1 MDEKYI
7 EKIYAKFGEEV
18 LGSFDKFSELISTDE
33 KYQRK
38 IYDNLGGEEVFGGY
52 PEYST
57 LISRRSEGEVAES
70 LNDMWNSPKEGS
82 DMMNIDAAPVKKKEE
97 PTDLLLESGL
107 SGQSALTTEA
117 LETTPADKEAERQEF
132 SERLRRSEVP
142 EFRDDNWQPGWYDAF
157 NETREDAVKSANVF
171 NDVSNSWLKGE
182 DGKILDA
189 FGEETEASRLD
200 REELRAVKAQVQA
213 DVIARRQ
220 IAERAK
226 EERDNLRM
234 ATANEARQALLA
246 RESRPVA
253 RKNEDG
259 TESSHLMTS
268 YEEDGVFKVVP
279 TLFPKDGFVLSPNA
293 SKWDELPI
301 DEAIARATERGEV
314 YTFSTEE
321 AANAFAE
328 GSWKYASTVDVE
340 GERFF
345 ANRGLDYA
353 DYMAAEDVYNTLLDE
368 QESLAAFGKE
378 VLDGR
383 LLGDDEIKLDDLTED
398 EREELDVYFDENG
411 RVNYFAIQERFA
423 RLTEESEALRDVIGV
438 GTDGYTAREDF
449 DVVLEEQNVKRRT
462 VAADIHAE
470 AKFRETALLD
480 KSIAYFDMAPSELLG
495 FEPRNNV
502 EVEQFNEIVEDY
514 LQLEAIKGAASLEYQ
529 LAMSYLNT
537 KQNKALQAEYTDGI
551 EAINNEINNGL
562 QRGKGAEILVKMSTG
577 IIDVDNE
584 EELMDAVTRM
594 ADIESNKRPSDGRT
608 LSRYNRARNADEYR
622 AVIAENPIEWMT
634 QLAASSLSQ
643 ILPYGWKVVAGAA
656 ATGFG
661 VGAVR
666 GGVRTRNPRAALASA
681 VAGTGEGI
689 YLGMSANNFIM
700 EYTSAVLEA
709 VHNKGYDATIPTEY
723 AAALRDPE
731 VWAEANDRGVKRGLA
746 ISAVDYMGLK
756 LAGRVFA
763 PALAMRSM
771 GVKGALRVGG
781 MFVAERF
788 TFDPAVEGFG
798 EVLAQMAVGD
808 DLRWKDI
815 WAEMGGAGGSNVTV
829 ATVKAVR
836 ASVSNNVEGI
846 AQTFL
851 NLDQLAR
858 DKSTDLQITNWT
870 NRQVKLEA
878 ITPEQGQ
885 SILEGVGLRR
895 EANDLLAVNDYS
907 KLTSDEVE
915 GLRQSERPLKV
926 DGNKDA
932 RARLMELLEKR
943 ERLTSTTNRK
953 SLYADKIAQINN
965 EIRIISETG
974 MVVENPVELDMI
986 IGVGR
991 REVPS
996 YRIGKKYV
1004 GRGKFIEEIEKASG
1018 KKLARIVKDARVT
1031 NDPEVAAILNAK
1043 IKDVLNDP
1051 NRKVKKSE
1059 DLIAAPGETTVA
1071 AEAVAQDVAVEE
1083 DADVDAEAAALEA
1096 ELLQT
1101 EQTQDDTPY
1110 TIIAAPVDERQKE
1123 LDDAISKADA
1133 EVAALR
1139 ESDGSISKKNEA
1151 AFKEAVKRRSGLQ
1164 RSGEQ
1169 NNGGFSLKQKA
1180 KVGKG
1185 AKFLSKKQAALADRV
1200 IQAIIDSGL
1209 KNGLSAEEISNRI
1222 ISRHAFELP
1231 EVQAIKQYV
1240 AGLVNNTTEQGNS
1253 KQSFSAWRQAKM
1265 DSDLTTETKTQ
1276 DDAIQEPSTETVPA
1290 QEPSAD
1296 SAEVG
1301 EGVPATEQATEQA
1314 QAEDQA
1320 TEAAVEK
1327 EFKFVALVEDVV
1339 NDNSFTHRTPSIEAI
1354 ETWANSGQV
1363 VGRGETINTFNDQV
1377 PATLSERV
1385 GGEQNRQS
1393 PNFQRG
1399 KIYGKGTA
1407 DGKGGFVI
1415 ISKTDAITDE
1425 DVVPNRGFT
1434 NQPSFDKSRGVG
1446 VVKPNKRGIEN
1457 YDVYSVNEDGSLT
1470 KRDWSEFKSQP
1481 KKKAVEEE
1489 VDEQDVLYDKA
1500 IEDAPDN
1507 VVDLYDKWLSVL
1519 FSPEMDAIEEQPSVD
1534 RTRAESAKVGA
1545 MTRRMGKAMKA
1556 AKDAGISSRDA
1567 NILMR
1572 AVQRKFTKSQ
1582 DTDVIEAAPV
1592 SEETFVGEFQSNE
1605 VADALIDEAVS
1616 KATPKKK
1623 AAAKK
1628 KAPATKPTPQPT
1640 PATKQVVE
1648 TKEEVAVDETSVQ
1661 ELDSE
1666 LDKSREDFKAK
1677 KLALENDIEAL
1688 QNKRK
1693 ALPKKKITP
1702 TKKALQA
1709 AEISKDIQSKNKA
1722 IKALERSYNAESTSL
1737 SVRKAAAKQAV
1748 AKKQAAPTKKAAPV
1762 AKAAPKRKAAPKA
1775 TKGKS
1780 MSELARVDITAM
1792 PEQELIANLKILQ
1805 EITKSAVKAKDK
1817 KQETIGRTGIRV
1829 YKAEIARR
1837 ATEETKPAA
1846 KKKAAPI
1853 AKAAPVEKAA
1863 PAKKSDTKNI
1873 DAQIKQAKQKL
1884 KKNPKSEEIIAELR
1898 SLNKQL
1904 RTIENDAKKPLIE
1917 NYRNEAM
1924 WGKAIGEWSSNFVR
1938 QERLIAESEA
1948 KTPTQF
1954 QLQVDTKVNQE
1965 EIDSMKRLMDE
1976 ANLESEASVV
1986 EPPVME
1992 TIPIIVEENGQL
2004 VAKVARW
2011 PLSFLE
2017 GKLVNLA
2024 MADQLKVADG
2034 SMGGPFFS
2042 LQEGIFGKVAWASI
2056 DKSAAMSI
2064 IRGAAVG
2071 DYTVVFN
2078 MLPSAVDSNVVSLEY
2093 AMGLINSLEDGPQ
2106 VFADM
2111 MQRIQERKFNR
2122 KGEPGRTEK
2131 VHEMAQTVKNSD
2143 EFVKA
2148 FEKLGVDLRADITK
2162 AIFPTEKTNPKNEYL
2177 KRLRSEGI
2185 TLENIRAANAEQ
2197 AVADL
2202 PMGAMTVV
2210 LEITDKEGNKITM
2223 DNLEDA
2229 LMTVEEQEAEG
2240 IPTHR
2245 NYPFYIRG
2253 RVVAVLE
2260 DTVPFWSVMPEV
2272 QDIINKKVAEQIG
2285 ERDVYEVDMDGVTTT
2300 VKVKDEANNTR
2311 TVETY
2316 NSADKKIDSLDRTIS
2331 IDDDAREF
2339 IEANYGAIISEKK
2352 GGTVS
2357 PATAR
2362 SDAYRSAMMSA
2373 TSVAEVNAP
2382 AVSDVAAFVARLS
2395 SAFPGVEVV
2404 TTQKEFDAMVKEQGT
2419 KGLTTQTQKVYGAVV
2434 DGTVFLNPKLENYN
2448 TPVHEFGHLWMNT
2461 AKELNPEA
2469 YRRGIELVADSDYVR
2484 QVKESADYIRILKRM
2499 KRDGSTEQEIN
2510 DYVLEEALAL
2520 AIGNK
2525 GESFVKAAQQ
2535 RSFKTWL
2542 NDLFNFVKGLVGIS
2556 NISSADLQNLTL
2568 DEFSSAVVVDLMSE
2582 NEIFAQAEV
2591 ARLSDS
2597 VQFMIGP
2604 NQDASLTQV
2613 VEMGRERGYSDAAI
2627 KKLLLNR
2634 GAHTAEQINDAL
2646 FEAYTKSVQV
2656 PAEFGNAVGGMNVGR
2671 KIFTD
2676 VRKGLNKYIKNYT
2689 PPIKKTK
2696 DGKEV
2701 KPEKTKDGKEI
2712 KPTPTRSQLRAE
2724 AMRLLTENIA
2734 FEKQPLAVREKLIS
2748 AFDRSLGI
2756 TASKDISQ
2764 QVRAIRNNIRQRA
2777 KGAATLQQAKKA
2789 LTTFIKETLPK
2800 SGTYSN
2806 SQINKLNSRVARATE
2821 ASLLADMEYVLKQVE
2836 IQNNKIKKQVLKDLY
2851 TLARR
2856 DTKARLSIK
2865 GNKDKA
2871 ADVGADARE
2880 FAGVFAQTLAAAMQT
2895 NQTAVM
2901 EISQILDGPEAVD
2914 ALSKYIKGIET
2925 LQSEQESL
2933 SQLTTPEKKLV
2944 FQALAYQRL
2953 RDVSTMSL
2961 DEVNQL
2967 YMDFAIGSL
2976 NERIILD
2983 TKRHD
2988 RKLKNAERN
2997 DRLNAEIR
3005 ENHPDLFTADGKPL
3019 NVNDRN
3025 RLSDSIKEAWN
3036 DRESGLSGNLKGLVA
3051 ASKAFY
3057 ENFNFT
3063 ESAEMLKSIL
3073 QNLKHLGTFMNVVGK
3088 GFKEEVYGR
3097 LNRAEERSLRGYF
3110 EQTENVMNGI
3120 AFNAGFESYV
3130 DMARQLYEA
3139 PPIKLQ
3145 GIKRGDSTLLNKDLF
3160 SKNQLMR
3167 IYALS
3172 LNDVQRAKLAEQGL
3186 DFDNPQRAAEIEG
3199 ILGPELM
3206 QVARETVEYLSS
3218 DYYESVN
3225 KVKRNV
3231 DDINMRYIPNYF
3243 PTQTVV
3249 TGQEANIS
3257 HEDFGAQFS
3266 ADNLTAMMN
3275 RNNVVSDV
3283 KLKGAD
3289 FTSTL
3294 DSHFKEMER
3303 YKAYAY
3309 DVRSLQSLFNTED
3322 FQSALTSLG
3331 IKSLVLQSMNIAIN
3345 PDSAAGKIKGEKLLS
3360 WATTAYVGIALSFKA
3375 VQIPKQAMS
3384 AINAFPTYVHNK
3396 DGKRRPT
3403 DIFFW
3408 MMDYAHVLANPKKYL
3423 KIADDT
3429 SATFKMRRKLGRK
3442 GEVAGLEGGSPTRA
3456 GLEQRSRIT
3465 RAYRTVAG
3473 AGTYIGDIAGVMG
3486 YMANH
3491 RRNLINGMDA
3501 DTARD
3506 KFNDY
3511 NDSQQSRRGTERSII
3526 QQDANPLIKLVTQF
3540 GSSSMLYIN
3549 NTMQAGTNIIR
3560 DIKKGKRPSA
3570 EDIRKF
3576 YINLGTSNVLFIAM
3590 SNLPILLMG
3599 TSDEREEVYKKLL
3612 FAQLGL
3618 NLLNFIPSLASAAS
3632 MVEGW
3637 ATGKPS
3643 RQRGGLGIDPFTY
3656 IQRRMGTSESTEDR
3670 LIKVMQLALDLV
3682 LKTNTDTFIAG
3693 GKVLGDV
3700 ATGDLNDADAFLESL
3715 GFSKSYRPA
3724 GSESKGTPQVKTRS
3738 EKRATAR
3745 ERSRNNR

>member
-7 EKIYAKFGEEV
+7 KDIYDNFGEEV
-18 LGSFDKFSELISTDE
+18 LGSFENFANLISTDKE
-33 KYQRK
+33 YQQEV
-38 IYDNLGGEEVFGGY
+38 YDGLGGEEIFGSY
-52 PEYST
+52 DNYST
-57 LISRRSEGEVAES
+57 LVNTSEFSVDGQ
-70 LNDMWNSPKEGS
+70 
-82 DMMNIDAAPVKKKEE
+82 PVKKKE
-97 PTDLLLESGL
+97 PTDSMLESGL
-107 SGQSALTTEA
+107 SGRSPLTIEDVERPITAQEKEDKRIEEESALTANVQDA
-117 LETTPADKEAERQEF
+117 LFQIDAQEKE
-132 SERLRRSEVP
+132 
-142 EFRDDNWQPGWYDAF
+142 
-157 NETREDAVKSANVF
+157 REDRGIPEAGDYMVGDQTFALN
-171 NDVSNSWLKGE
+171 
-182 DGKILDA
+182 
-189 FGEETEASRLD
+189 TELERSRD
-200 REELRAVKAQVQA
+200 
-213 DVIARRQ
+213 
-220 IAERAK
+220 
-226 EERDNLRM
+226 RDNLEYINSQVDREIEDRKALAEEAQRERDRELA
-234 ATANEARQALLA
+234 ATANENKQALMA
-246 RESRPVA
+246 RESRGVA
-253 RKNEDG
+253 RRNDDG
-259 TESSHLMTS
+259 TSSTHLMMS
-268 YEEDGVFKVVP
+268 YEEDGVFKVAP
-279 TLFPKDGFVLSPNA
+279 TLFPKEGTKPSPNP
-293 SKWDELPI
+293 SSWTELPFQEAI
-301 DEAIARATERGEV
+301 DEANRRGEV

-321 AANAFAE
+321 EANAFAE
-328 GSWKYASTVDVE
+328 GSWKYSSTIDVE

-345 ANRGLDYA
+345 AERGLNYA
-353 DYMAAEDVYNTLLDE
+353 DYIKAETIYNNLLDE
-368 QESLAAFGKE
+368 N
-378 VLDGR
+378 
-383 LLGDDEIKLDDLTED
+383 DDLESFADSMQENALTGETVGYIDDLLED
-398 EREELDVYFDENG
+398 EKEEYDIYFDKNG
-411 RVNYFAIQERFA
+411 RFNLTAVERRRQEILEESSALRELIGA
-423 RLTEESEALRDVIGV
+423 GTEEF
-438 GTDGYTAREDF
+438 TAREDF
-449 DVVLEEQNVKRRT
+449 DVVLEEQNQRQRD
-462 VAADIHAE
+462 VAAEINKR
-470 AKFRETALLD
+470 AKEQEALLAQQSMTD
-480 KSIAYFDMAPSELLG
+480 FGIPPEELIK
-495 FEPRNNV
+495 FQPRDEYELNK
-502 EVEQFNEIVEDY
+502 FKEIVGDY
-514 LQLEAIKGAASLEYQ
+514 LELDAIRGAAALEYDR
-529 LAMSYLNT
+529 ANSYLNA
-537 KQNKALQAEYTDGI
+537 KQNKSVQGEYRENLEGFNT
-551 EAINNEINNGL
+551 EWHNGL
-562 QRGKGAEILVKMSTG
+562 VRGQGAEVLLRMALG
-577 IIDVDNE
+577 DIDINNE
-584 EELMDAVTRM
+584 EELLEAVANLIR
-594 ADIESNKRPSDGRT
+594 IESMRIPNDSRV
-608 LSRYNRARNADEYR
+608 LSRFNRARTPEEWKAAIKEDP
-622 AVIAENPIEWMT
+622 AEFMVT
-634 QLAASSLSQ
+634 LAASSLSQ
-643 ILPYGWKVVAGAA
+643 VLPYGTKILA
-656 ATGFG
+656 AT
-661 VGAVR
+661 VGAGVTQGVIQGAITTGTPQAAVI
-666 GGVRTRNPRAALASA
+666 GGLGGAGKGLA
-681 VAGTGEGI
+681 
-689 YLGMSANNFIM
+689 LGMSVNSFIM
-700 EYTSAVLEA
+700 EYTSAILEA
-709 VHNKGYDATIPTEY
+709 VNNKGYDARIPSEY
-723 AAALRDPE
+723 AAALKDPE

-746 ISAVDYMGLK
+746 IAAVDYFGMR
-756 LAGRVFA
+756 LAGRVFV
-763 PALAMRSM
+763 PASAEIVGM
-771 GVKGALRVGG
+771 GVRGIARGTG
-781 MFVAERF
+781 YFIAERAI
-788 TFDPAVEGFG
+788 FDPAVEGFG
-798 EVLAQMAVGD
+798 EALAQRAVGD
-808 DLRWKDI
+808 ELRLKDI
-815 WAEMGGAGGSNVTV
+815 VAEMGGAGGKQATAAAVQIAKRTIASSVQNTAQDFLSLDKV
-829 ATVKAVR
+829 AFER
-836 ASVSNNVEGI
+836 
-846 AQTFL
+846 
-851 NLDQLAR
+851 
-858 DKSTDLQITNWT
+858 STDKQITNWT
-870 NRQVKLEA
+870 NRQVKLKK

-885 SILEGVGLRR
+885 RILENVGLRR
-895 EANDLLAVNDYS
+895 EARDLMSVSADS
-907 KLTSDEVE
+907 EVTGDTYNIDTKE
-915 GLRQSERPLKV
+915 KSTVMSRMMQ
-926 DGNKDA
+926 
-932 RARLMELLEKR
+932 LLEAR
-943 ERLTSTTNRK
+943 EQLSATPNRK
-953 SLYADKIAQINN
+953 NVYADKIRGIN
-965 EIRIISETG
+965 EELRYISETG
-974 MVVENPVELDMI
+974 KVPPVEE
-986 IGVGR
+986 GVNLYFVGPTR
-991 REVPS
+991 ASLPS
-996 YRIGKKYV
+996 YRIGRRFV
-1004 GRGKFIEEIEKASG
+1004 PRAKFIEEIEKASPRRLR
-1018 KKLARIVKDARVT
+1018 KIANDAAVR
-1031 NDPEVAAILNAK
+1031 NDPEASKILNDK
-1043 IKDVLNDP
+1043 IRESKDEKPAVVSQVESLLQ
-1051 NRKVKKSE
+1051 S
-1059 DLIAAPGETTVA
+1059 DLLAAPGETTVA

-1083 DADVDAEAAALEA
+1083 AADVDAEAAALEA

-1101 EQTQDDTPY
+1101 EQ
-1110 TIIAAPVDERQKE
+1110 
-1123 LDDAISKADA
+1123 
-1133 EVAALR
+1133 
-1139 ESDGSISKKNEA
+1139 
-1151 AFKEAVKRRSGLQ
+1151 
-1164 RSGEQ
+1164 
-1169 NNGGFSLKQKA
+1169 
-1180 KVGKG
+1180 
-1185 AKFLSKKQAALADRV
+1185 
-1200 IQAIIDSGL
+1200 
-1209 KNGLSAEEISNRI
+1209 
-1222 ISRHAFELP
+1222 
-1231 EVQAIKQYV
+1231 
-1240 AGLVNNTTEQGNS
+1240 
-1253 KQSFSAWRQAKM
+1253 
-1265 DSDLTTETKTQ
+1265 TQ

-1301 EGVPATEQATEQA
+1301 EGVPATGQATEQA

-1327 EFKFVALVEDVV
+1327 EVALVEDVV

-1415 ISKTDAITDE
+1415 ISKTDAVTDE

-1481 KKKAVEEE
+1481 KKKA
-1489 VDEQDVLYDKA
+1489 
-1500 IEDAPDN
+1500 
-1507 VVDLYDKWLSVL
+1507 
-1519 FSPEMDAIEEQPSVD
+1519 
-1534 RTRAESAKVGA
+1534 SAK
-1545 MTRRMGKAMKA
+1545 KKPA
-1556 AKDAGISSRDA
+1556 AKKKASA
-1567 NILMR
+1567 
-1572 AVQRKFTKSQ
+1572 KKK
-1582 DTDVIEAAPV
+1582 AAPV

-1661 ELDSE
+1661 EIDSE
-1666 LDKSREDFKAK
+1666 IDKSREDFKAK
-1677 KLALENDIEAL
+1677 KLGLENDIEAL

-1709 AEISKDIQSKNKA
+1709 AEISKDIQAKTKA
-1722 IKALERSYNAESTSL
+1722 IKALERSYNAESTRL
-1737 SVRKAAAKQAV
+1737 SVRKAAAKQAIT
-1748 AKKQAAPTKKAAPV
+1748 KKKAAPTKKAAPV
-1762 AKAAPKRKAAPKA
+1762 AKAAPKKAAPKKAAPKRKAAPKA

-1780 MSELARVDITAM
+1780 MSELAQVDITAL
-1792 PEQELIANLKILQ
+1792 PEQELMANLKELQ
-1805 EITKSAVKAKDK
+1805 EITKKAVKAKDK

-1846 KKKAAPI
+1846 KKKAAP
-1853 AKAAPVEKAA
+1853 AKKAAPIAKAA

-1873 DAQIKQAKQKL
+1873 DAQIKKAKQKL

-1924 WGKAIGEWSSNFVR
+1924 WGKAIGEWSSNFTR

-2004 VAKVARW
+2004 VAKVARV

-2177 KRLRSEGI
+2177 KRLKSEGI

-2210 LEITDKEGNKITM
+2210 LEVTDKEGNKITM

-2229 LMTVEEQEAEG
+2229 LMTREEQEAEG

-2260 DTVPFWSVMPEV
+2260 DTTPFWSVMPEV

-2316 NSADKKIDSLDRTIS
+2316 NSAGKKIDSLDRTIS

-2419 KGLTTQTQKVYGAVV
+2419 KGLTTQSQKVYGAVV

-2676 VRKGLNKYIKNYT
+2676 VRKGLKKYIKNYT

-2701 KPEKTKDGKEI
+2701 KAKKPEKTKDGKEI

-2764 QVRAIRNNIRQRA
+2764 QVSAIRNNIRQRA

-2806 SQINKLNSRVARATE
+2806 SQINKLNSRVAKATE

-2836 IQNNKIKKQVLKDLY
+2836 VQNNKIKKQVLKDLY
-2851 TLARR
+2851 TLAMK
-2856 DTKARLSIK
+2856 DTKAKLSIK

-2880 FAGVFAQTLAAAMQT
+2880 FAGVFAQTLKAAMQT

-2976 NERIILD
+2976 NERIILN

-2988 RKLKNAERN
+2988 RQVKNAERN
-2997 DRLNAEIR
+2997 DRLNAELR

-3025 RLSDSIKEAWN
+3025 RLRDSIKEAWN

-3063 ESAEMLKSIL
+3063 ESAQMLKSLL

-3097 LNRAEERSLRGYF
+3097 LNRAEERSLQGYF

-3120 AFNAGFESYV
+3120 ALNAGFESYV

-3139 PPIKLQ
+3139 PPIKLE

-3266 ADNLTAMMN
+3266 ADNHTAMMN

-3294 DSHFKEMER
+3294 DSHFKDMER

-3345 PDSAAGKIKGEKLLS
+3345 PDAAAGNIKGEKLLS

-3375 VQIPKQAMS
+3375 VQIIKQATS

-3423 KIADDT
+3423 KIAEET

-3473 AGTYIGDIAGVMG
+3473 AGTYVGDISGVMG

-3526 QQDANPLIKLVTQF
+3526 QQNANPLIKLVTQF

-3560 DIKKGKRPSA
+3560 DIKKGKKPSA

-3576 YINLGTSNVLFIAM
+3576 YINLGTANVLFVAM
-3590 SNLPILLMG
+3590 SNLPLLLMG

-3612 FAQLGL
+3612 LAQLGL

-3632 MVEGW
+3632 MIEGW

-3656 IQRRMGTSESTEDR
+3656 IQRRMGKSKSTEDQ
-3670 LIKVMQLALDLV
+3670 LIKAMQLVLDV
-3682 LKTNTDTFIAG
+3682 VFKTNTDTFIAG
-3693 GKVLGDV
+3693 GKVLRDI
-3700 ATGDLNDADAFLESL
+3700 ATGDLNDADDALEAV
-3715 GFSKSYRPA
+3715 GFSKSTRPEV
-3724 GSESKGTPQVKTRS
+3724 SKSKGTPQVKTRS
-3738 EKRATAR
+3738 EKREAAR
-3745 ERSRNNR
+3745 ERRRNNR

>member
-7 EKIYAKFGEEV
+7 KDIYDNFGEEV
-18 LGSFDKFSELISTDE
+18 LGSFENFAKLISTDKE
-33 KYQRK
+33 YQQEV
-38 IYDNLGGEEVFGGY
+38 YDGLGGEEIFGSY
-52 PEYST
+52 DNYST
-57 LISRRSEGEVAES
+57 L
-70 LNDMWNSPKEGS
+70 
-82 DMMNIDAAPVKKKEE
+82 VKKKE
-97 PTDLLLESGL
+97 PTDFMLESGL
-107 SGQSALTTEA
+107 SGRSPLTIEDVEQPITAQEKEDKRIEEETALTANVQDA
-117 LETTPADKEAERQEF
+117 LFQIDAQEKE
-132 SERLRRSEVP
+132 
-142 EFRDDNWQPGWYDAF
+142 
-157 NETREDAVKSANVF
+157 REDRGIPEAGDYMVGDQTFALN
-171 NDVSNSWLKGE
+171 
-182 DGKILDA
+182 
-189 FGEETEASRLD
+189 TELERSRD
-200 REELRAVKAQVQA
+200 
-213 DVIARRQ
+213 
-220 IAERAK
+220 
-226 EERDNLRM
+226 RDNLEYINSQVDREIEDRKALAEEAQRERDRELA
-234 ATANEARQALLA
+234 ATANENKQALMA
-246 RESRPVA
+246 RESRGVA
-253 RKNEDG
+253 RRNDDG
-259 TESSHLMTS
+259 TSSTHLMMS
-268 YEEDGVFKVVP
+268 YEEDGVFKVAP
-279 TLFPKDGFVLSPNA
+279 TLFPKEGTKPSPNP
-293 SKWDELPI
+293 SSWTELPFQEAI
-301 DEAIARATERGEV
+301 DEANRRGEV

-321 AANAFAE
+321 EANAFAE
-328 GSWKYASTVDVE
+328 GSWKYSSTIDVE

-345 ANRGLDYA
+345 AERGLNYA
-353 DYMAAEDVYNTLLDE
+353 DYIKAETIYNNLLDE
-368 QESLAAFGKE
+368 N
-378 VLDGR
+378 
-383 LLGDDEIKLDDLTED
+383 DDLESFADSMQENALTGETVGYIDDLLED
-398 EREELDVYFDENG
+398 EKEEYDIYFDKNG
-411 RVNYFAIQERFA
+411 RFNLTALERRRQEISEESSALRELIGA
-423 RLTEESEALRDVIGV
+423 GTEEF
-438 GTDGYTAREDF
+438 TAREDF
-449 DVVLEEQNVKRRT
+449 DVVLEEQNQRQRD
-462 VAADIHAE
+462 VAAEINKR
-470 AKFRETALLD
+470 AKEQEALLAQQSMTD
-480 KSIAYFDMAPSELLG
+480 FGIPPEELIK
-495 FEPRNNV
+495 FQPRDEYELNK
-502 EVEQFNEIVEDY
+502 FKEIVGDY
-514 LQLEAIKGAASLEYQ
+514 LELDAIRGAAALEYDR
-529 LAMSYLNT
+529 ANSYLNA
-537 KQNKALQAEYTDGI
+537 KQNKSVQGEYRENLEGFNT
-551 EAINNEINNGL
+551 EWHNGL
-562 QRGKGAEILVKMSTG
+562 VRGQGAEVLLRMALG
-577 IIDVDNE
+577 DIDINNE
-584 EELMDAVTRM
+584 EELLEAVANLIR
-594 ADIESNKRPSDGRT
+594 IESMRIPNDSRV
-608 LSRYNRARNADEYR
+608 LSRFNRARTPEEWKAAIKEDP
-622 AVIAENPIEWMT
+622 AEFMVT
-634 QLAASSLSQ
+634 LAASSLSQ
-643 ILPYGWKVVAGAA
+643 VLPYGTKILA
-656 ATGFG
+656 AT
-661 VGAVR
+661 VGAGVTQGVIQGAITTGTPQAAVI
-666 GGVRTRNPRAALASA
+666 GGLGGAGKGLA
-681 VAGTGEGI
+681 
-689 YLGMSANNFIM
+689 LGMSVNSFIM
-700 EYTSAVLEA
+700 EYTSAILEA
-709 VHNKGYDATIPTEY
+709 VNNKGYDARIPSEY
-723 AAALRDPE
+723 AAALKDPE

-746 ISAVDYMGLK
+746 IAAVDYFGMR
-756 LAGRVFA
+756 LAGRVFV
-763 PALAMRSM
+763 PASAEIVGM
-771 GVKGALRVGG
+771 GARGIARGTG
-781 MFVAERF
+781 YFVAERAI
-788 TFDPAVEGFG
+788 FDPAVEGFG
-798 EVLAQMAVGD
+798 EALAQRAVGD
-808 DLRWKDI
+808 ELRLKDI
-815 WAEMGGAGGSNVTV
+815 VAEMGGAGGNQATAAAVQIAKRTIASSVQNTAQDFLSLDKV
-829 ATVKAVR
+829 AFER
-836 ASVSNNVEGI
+836 
-846 AQTFL
+846 
-851 NLDQLAR
+851 
-858 DKSTDLQITNWT
+858 STDKQITNWT
-870 NRQVKLEA
+870 NRQVKLKK

-885 SILEGVGLRR
+885 RILENVGLRR
-895 EANDLLAVNDYS
+895 EARDLMSVSAGS
-907 KLTSDEVE
+907 EVTGDTYNIDTKE
-915 GLRQSERPLKV
+915 KSTVMSRMMQ
-926 DGNKDA
+926 
-932 RARLMELLEKR
+932 LLEAR
-943 ERLTSTTNRK
+943 EQLSATPNRK
-953 SLYADKIAQINN
+953 NVYADKIRGIN
-965 EIRIISETG
+965 EELRYISETG
-974 MVVENPVELDMI
+974 KVPPVEE
-986 IGVGR
+986 GVNLYFVGPTR
-991 REVPS
+991 ASLPS
-996 YRIGKKYV
+996 YRIGRRFV
-1004 GRGKFIEEIEKASG
+1004 PRAKFIEEIEKASPRR
-1018 KKLARIVKDARVT
+1018 LRRIANDAAVR
-1031 NDPEVAAILNAK
+1031 NDPEASKILNDK
-1043 IKDVLNDP
+1043 IRESKDEKPAVVSQVESLLQ
-1051 NRKVKKSE
+1051 S
-1059 DLIAAPGETTVA
+1059 DLLAAPGETTVA

-1083 DADVDAEAAALEA
+1083 AADVDAEAAALEA

-1101 EQTQDDTPY
+1101 EQ
-1110 TIIAAPVDERQKE
+1110 
-1123 LDDAISKADA
+1123 
-1133 EVAALR
+1133 
-1139 ESDGSISKKNEA
+1139 
-1151 AFKEAVKRRSGLQ
+1151 
-1164 RSGEQ
+1164 
-1169 NNGGFSLKQKA
+1169 
-1180 KVGKG
+1180 
-1185 AKFLSKKQAALADRV
+1185 
-1200 IQAIIDSGL
+1200 
-1209 KNGLSAEEISNRI
+1209 
-1222 ISRHAFELP
+1222 
-1231 EVQAIKQYV
+1231 
-1240 AGLVNNTTEQGNS
+1240 
-1253 KQSFSAWRQAKM
+1253 
-1265 DSDLTTETKTQ
+1265 TQ

-1320 TEAAVEK
+1320 TEAAVE
-1327 EFKFVALVEDVV
+1327 
-1339 NDNSFTHRTPSIEAI
+1339 
-1354 ETWANSGQV
+1354 
-1363 VGRGETINTFNDQV
+1363 
-1377 PATLSERV
+1377 
-1385 GGEQNRQS
+1385 
-1393 PNFQRG
+1393 
-1399 KIYGKGTA
+1399 
-1407 DGKGGFVI
+1407 
-1415 ISKTDAITDE
+1415 
-1425 DVVPNRGFT
+1425 
-1434 NQPSFDKSRGVG
+1434 
-1446 VVKPNKRGIEN
+1446 
-1457 YDVYSVNEDGSLT
+1457 
-1470 KRDWSEFKSQP
+1470 
-1481 KKKAVEEE
+1481 EE

-1519 FSPEMDAIEEQPSVD
+1519 FSPEMDAITEKPSVD

-1545 MTRRMGKAMKA
+1545 MTRRMRKAMEA

-1661 ELDSE
+1661 EIDSE
-1666 LDKSREDFKAK
+1666 IDKSREDFKAK
-1677 KLALENDIEAL
+1677 KLGLENDIEAL

-1709 AEISKDIQSKNKA
+1709 AEISKDIQAKTKA
-1722 IKALERSYNAESTSL
+1722 IKALERSYNAESTRL
-1737 SVRKAAAKQAV
+1737 SVRKAAAKQATT
-1748 AKKQAAPTKKAAPV
+1748 KKKAAPTKKAAPV
-1762 AKAAPKRKAAPKA
+1762 AKAAPKKAAPKKAAPKRKAAPKA

-1780 MSELARVDITAM
+1780 MSELAQVDITAL
-1792 PEQELIANLKILQ
+1792 PEQELMANLKELQ
-1805 EITKSAVKAKDK
+1805 EITKKAVKAKDK

-1846 KKKAAPI
+1846 KKKAAP
-1853 AKAAPVEKAA
+1853 AKKAAPIAKAA

-1873 DAQIKQAKQKL
+1873 DAQIKKAKQKL

-1924 WGKAIGEWSSNFVR
+1924 WGKAIGEWSSNFTR

-2004 VAKVARW
+2004 VAKVARV

-2177 KRLRSEGI
+2177 KRLKSEGI

-2210 LEITDKEGNKITM
+2210 LEVTDKEGNKITM
-2223 DNLEDA
+2223 DNLDDA

-2260 DTVPFWSVMPEV
+2260 DTTPFWSVMPEV

-2316 NSADKKIDSLDRTIS
+2316 NSAGKKIDSLDRTIS

-2419 KGLTTQTQKVYGAVV
+2419 KGLTTQSQKVYGAVV

-2676 VRKGLNKYIKNYT
+2676 VRKGLKKYIKNYT

-2701 KPEKTKDGKEI
+2701 KAKKPEKTKDGKEI

-2764 QVRAIRNNIRQRA
+2764 QVSAIRNNIRQRA

-2806 SQINKLNSRVARATE
+2806 SQINKLNSRVAKATE

-2836 IQNNKIKKQVLKDLY
+2836 VQNNKIKKQVLKDLY

-2880 FAGVFAQTLAAAMQT
+2880 FAGVFAQTLKAAMQT

-2976 NERIILD
+2976 NERIILN

-2988 RKLKNAERN
+2988 RQVKNAERN
-2997 DRLNAEIR
+2997 DRLNAELR

-3025 RLSDSIKEAWN
+3025 RLRDSIKEAWN

-3063 ESAEMLKSIL
+3063 ESAQMLKSIL

-3097 LNRAEERSLRGYF
+3097 LNRAEERSLQGYF

-3120 AFNAGFESYV
+3120 ALNAGFESYV

-3139 PPIKLQ
+3139 PPIKLE

-3266 ADNLTAMMN
+3266 ADNHTAMMN

-3294 DSHFKEMER
+3294 DSHFKDMER

-3345 PDSAAGKIKGEKLLS
+3345 PDAAAGNIKGEKLLS

-3375 VQIPKQAMS
+3375 VQIIKQATS

-3423 KIADDT
+3423 KIAEET

-3473 AGTYIGDIAGVMG
+3473 AGTYVGDISGVMG

-3526 QQDANPLIKLVTQF
+3526 QQNANPLIKLVTQF

-3560 DIKKGKRPSA
+3560 DIKKGKKPSA

-3576 YINLGTSNVLFIAM
+3576 YINLGTANVLFVAM
-3590 SNLPILLMG
+3590 SNLPLLLMG
-3599 TSDEREEVYKKLL
+3599 TSDEREEVYKKML

-3618 NLLNFIPSLASAAS
+3618 NLLNFIPSLAATAS
-3632 MVEGW
+3632 MIEGW

-3643 RQRGGLGIDPFTY
+3643 RQRAGLGIDPFTY
-3656 IQRRMGTSESTEDR
+3656 IQRRMGKSKSTEDQ
-3670 LIKVMQLALDLV
+3670 LIKAMQLVLDV
-3682 LKTNTDTFIAG
+3682 VFKTNTDTFIAG
-3693 GKVLGDV
+3693 GKVLRDI
-3700 ATGDLNDADAFLESL
+3700 ATGDLNDADDALEAV
-3715 GFSKSYRPA
+3715 GFSKSYRPEV
-3724 GSESKGTPQVKTRS
+3724 SKSKGTPQVKTRS
-3738 EKRATAR
+3738 EKREAAR
-3745 ERSRNNR
+3745 ERRRNNR

>member
-7 EKIYAKFGEEV
+7 KDIYDNFGEEV
-18 LGSFDKFSELISTDE
+18 LGSFENFANLISTDKE
-33 KYQRK
+33 YQQEV
-38 IYDNLGGEEVFGGY
+38 YDSLGGEEIFGSY
-52 PEYST
+52 DKYST
-57 LISRRSEGEVAES
+57 LVNTSEFSVDGQ
-70 LNDMWNSPKEGS
+70 
-82 DMMNIDAAPVKKKEE
+82 PVKKKEE
-97 PTDLLLESGL
+97 PTDSMLESGL
-107 SGQSALTTEA
+107 SGRSPLTIEDVEQPITAQEKEDKRIEEESALTANVRDA
-117 LETTPADKEAERQEF
+117 LFQIDAQKKE
-132 SERLRRSEVP
+132 
-142 EFRDDNWQPGWYDAF
+142 
-157 NETREDAVKSANVF
+157 REDRGIPEAGDYMVADQNF
-171 NDVSNSWLKGE
+171 ALN
-182 DGKILDA
+182 
-189 FGEETEASRLD
+189 TELERSRD
-200 REELRAVKAQVQA
+200 
-213 DVIARRQ
+213 
-220 IAERAK
+220 
-226 EERDNLRM
+226 RDNLEYINSQVDREIKDRKALAEEAQRERDRELA
-234 ATANEARQALLA
+234 ATANENKQALMA
-246 RESRPVA
+246 RESRGVA
-253 RKNEDG
+253 RRNDDG
-259 TESSHLMTS
+259 TSSTHLMMS
-268 YEEDGVFKVVP
+268 YEEDGVFKVAP
-279 TLFPKDGFVLSPNA
+279 TLFPKEGTKPSPNP
-293 SKWDELPI
+293 SSWTELPFQEAI
-301 DEAIARATERGEV
+301 DEANRRGEV

-321 AANAFAE
+321 EANAFAE
-328 GSWKYASTVDVE
+328 GSWKYSSTIDVE

-345 ANRGLDYA
+345 AERGLNYA
-353 DYMAAEDVYNTLLDE
+353 DYIKAETIYNNLLDE
-368 QESLAAFGKE
+368 N
-378 VLDGR
+378 
-383 LLGDDEIKLDDLTED
+383 DDLESFADSMKENALTGETVGYIDDLLED
-398 EREELDVYFDENG
+398 EKEEYDIYFDKNG
-411 RVNYFAIQERFA
+411 RFNLTAVERRRQEILEESSALRELIGA
-423 RLTEESEALRDVIGV
+423 GTEEF
-438 GTDGYTAREDF
+438 TAREDF
-449 DVVLEEQNVKRRT
+449 DVVLEEQNQRQRD
-462 VAADIHAE
+462 VAAEINKR
-470 AKFRETALLD
+470 AKEQEALLAQQSMTD
-480 KSIAYFDMAPSELLG
+480 FGIPPEELIK
-495 FEPRNNV
+495 FQPRDEYELNK
-502 EVEQFNEIVEDY
+502 FKEIVGDY
-514 LQLEAIKGAASLEYQ
+514 LELDAIRGAAALEYDR
-529 LAMSYLNT
+529 ANSYLNA
-537 KQNKALQAEYTDGI
+537 KQNKSVQGEYRDNLEGFNS
-551 EAINNEINNGL
+551 EWHNGL
-562 QRGKGAEILVKMSTG
+562 VRGQGAEVLLRMALG
-577 IIDVDNE
+577 DIDINNE
-584 EELMDAVTRM
+584 EELLEAVANLIR
-594 ADIESNKRPSDGRT
+594 IESMRT
-608 LSRYNRARNADEYR
+608 PNESRALSRFNRARTPEEWKAAIKEDP
-622 AVIAENPIEWMT
+622 AEWMVT
-634 QLAASSLSQ
+634 LAASSLSQ
-643 ILPYGWKVVAGAA
+643 VLPYGTKILAATVGAGVTQGVIQGAITTGTPQAAVIGGLAGA
-656 ATGFG
+656 GKG
-661 VGAVR
+661 
-666 GGVRTRNPRAALASA
+666 LA
-681 VAGTGEGI
+681 
-689 YLGMSANNFIM
+689 LGMSVNSFIM
-700 EYTSAVLEA
+700 EYTSAILEA
-709 VHNKGYDATIPTEY
+709 VNNKGYDARIPSEY
-723 AAALRDPE
+723 AAALKDPE

-746 ISAVDYMGLK
+746 IAAVDYFGMR
-756 LAGRVFA
+756 LAGRVFV
-763 PALAMRSM
+763 PASAEIVGM
-771 GVKGALRVGG
+771 GARGIARGTG
-781 MFVAERF
+781 YFIAERAI
-788 TFDPAVEGFG
+788 FDPAVEGFG
-798 EVLAQMAVGD
+798 EALAQRAVGD
-808 DLRWKDI
+808 ELRIKDI
-815 WAEMGGAGGSNVTV
+815 AAEMGGAGGNQ
-829 ATVKAVR
+829 ATA
-836 ASVSNNVEGI
+836 ASVQIAKRTIASSVENT
-846 AQTFL
+846 AQDFL
-851 NLDQLAR
+851 SLDKVAFER
-858 DKSTDLQITNWT
+858 STDKQITNWT
-870 NRQVKLEA
+870 NRQVKLKK

-885 SILEGVGLRR
+885 RILENVGLRR
-895 EANDLLAVNDYS
+895 EARDLMSVSVDS
-907 KLTSDEVE
+907 EVTGDTYNIDTKE
-915 GLRQSERPLKV
+915 KSTVMSRMMQ
-926 DGNKDA
+926 
-932 RARLMELLEKR
+932 LLEAR
-943 ERLTSTTNRK
+943 EQLSATTNRK
-953 SLYADKIAQINN
+953 NVYADKIRGIN
-965 EIRIISETG
+965 EELRYISETG
-974 MVVENPVELDMI
+974 KVPPVEE
-986 IGVGR
+986 GVNLYFVGPTR
-991 REVPS
+991 ASLPS
-996 YRIGKKYV
+996 YRIGRRFV
-1004 GRGKFIEEIEKASG
+1004 PRAKFIEEIEKASPRRLR
-1018 KKLARIVKDARVT
+1018 KIANDAAVR
-1031 NDPEVAAILNAK
+1031 NDPEASKILNDK
-1043 IKDVLNDP
+1043 IRESKDEKPAVVSQVESLLQ
-1051 NRKVKKSE
+1051 S
-1059 DLIAAPGETTVA
+1059 DLLAAPGETTVA

-1083 DADVDAEAAALEA
+1083 AADVDAEAAALEA
-1096 ELLQT
+1096 ELLET
-1101 EQTQDDTPY
+1101 EQTQDD
-1110 TIIAAPVDERQKE
+1110 AAPVDERQEE

-1139 ESDGSISKKNEA
+1139 ESDGSVSKKNKA

-1164 RSGEQ
+1164 TSGEQ

-1180 KVGKG
+1180 KVGKA
-1185 AKFLSKKQAALADRV
+1185 AKFLSKKQAALADKV

-1209 KNGLSAEEISNRI
+1209 KNGLSAEEISNQI

-1327 EFKFVALVEDVV
+1327 EVALVEDVV

-1415 ISKTDAITDE
+1415 ISKTDAVTDE

-1481 KKKAVEEE
+1481 KKKA
-1489 VDEQDVLYDKA
+1489 
-1500 IEDAPDN
+1500 
-1507 VVDLYDKWLSVL
+1507 
-1519 FSPEMDAIEEQPSVD
+1519 
-1534 RTRAESAKVGA
+1534 SA
-1545 MTRRMGKAMKA
+1545 
-1556 AKDAGISSRDA
+1556 
-1567 NILMR
+1567 
-1572 AVQRKFTKSQ
+1572 
-1582 DTDVIEAAPV
+1582 
-1592 SEETFVGEFQSNE
+1592 
-1605 VADALIDEAVS
+1605 
-1616 KATPKKK
+1616 KKK

-1661 ELDSE
+1661 EIESE
-1666 LDKSREDFKAK
+1666 IDKSREDFKAK
-1677 KLALENDIEAL
+1677 KLGLENDIEAL

-1709 AEISKDIQSKNKA
+1709 AEISKDIQSKTKA
-1722 IKALERSYNAESTSL
+1722 IKALERSYNAESTRL
-1737 SVRKAAAKQAV
+1737 SVRKAAAKQATT
-1748 AKKQAAPTKKAAPV
+1748 KKKAAPTKKAAPV
-1762 AKAAPKRKAAPKA
+1762 VKAAPKKAAPKKAAPKKAAPKRKAAPKA

-1780 MSELARVDITAM
+1780 MSELAQVDITAL
-1792 PEQELIANLKILQ
+1792 PEQELMANLKELQ
-1805 EITKSAVKAKDK
+1805 EITKKAVKAKDK

-1846 KKKAAPI
+1846 KKKAAP
-1853 AKAAPVEKAA
+1853 AKKTS

-1873 DAQIKQAKQKL
+1873 DARIKKAKQKL
-1884 KKNPKSEEIIAELR
+1884 KKNPKSEKIIAELR

-1924 WGKAIGEWSSNFVR
+1924 WGKAIGEWSANFAR

-1976 ANLESEASVV
+1976 ANLESEASLV

-2004 VAKVARW
+2004 VAKVARV

-2210 LEITDKEGNKITM
+2210 LEVTDKEGNKITM
-2223 DNLEDA
+2223 DNLDDA

-2260 DTVPFWSVMPEV
+2260 DTTPFWSVMPEV

-2300 VKVKDEANNTR
+2300 IKVKDEANNTR

-2316 NSADKKIDSLDRTIS
+2316 NSAGKKIDSLDRTIS

-2382 AVSDVAAFVARLS
+2382 AVSDVAAFVSRLS

-2419 KGLTTQTQKVYGAVV
+2419 KGLTTQSQKVYGAVV

-2646 FEAYTKSVQV
+2646 FEAYKRRQV
-2656 PAEFGNAVGGMNVGR
+2656 PAEFGNAVGGMKVGR

-2676 VRKGLNKYIKNYT
+2676 VRRGLDKYIKNYT

-2701 KPEKTKDGKEI
+2701 KAKKPKKTKDGKEI

-2764 QVRAIRNNIRQRA
+2764 QVSAIRNNIRQRA

-2806 SQINKLNSRVARATE
+2806 SQINKLNSRVAKATE

-2836 IQNNKIKKQVLKDLY
+2836 VQNNKIKKQVLKDLY
-2851 TLARR
+2851 TLAMK
-2856 DTKARLSIK
+2856 DTKAKLSIK

-2871 ADVGADARE
+2871 ADVGADARD
-2880 FAGVFAQTLAAAMQT
+2880 FAGVFAKTLKAAMQT
-2895 NQTAVM
+2895 NQTAIM

-2988 RKLKNAERN
+2988 RKVKNAERN
-2997 DRLNAEIR
+2997 DRLNAELR

-3063 ESAEMLKSIL
+3063 ESAQMLKSLL

-3097 LNRAEERSLRGYF
+3097 LNRAEERSLQGYF
-3110 EQTENVMNGI
+3110 EQTESKMNEI
-3120 AFNAGFESYV
+3120 ANNAGFESYV

-3139 PPIKLQ
+3139 PPIKLE

-3266 ADNLTAMMN
+3266 ADNHTAMMN

-3294 DSHFKEMER
+3294 DSHFKDMER

-3345 PDSAAGKIKGEKLLS
+3345 PDAAAGKIKGEKLLS

-3375 VQIPKQAMS
+3375 VQIIKQATS

-3408 MMDYAHVLANPKKYL
+3408 MMDYAHVLSNPKKYL
-3423 KIADDT
+3423 KIAEET

-3473 AGTYIGDIAGVMG
+3473 AGTYVGDISGVMG

-3526 QQDANPLIKLVTQF
+3526 QQDTNPLIKLVTQF

-3560 DIKKGKRPSA
+3560 DYKKGKKPSA
-3570 EDIRKF
+3570 EDLRKF
-3576 YINLGTSNVLFIAM
+3576 YINLGTANVLFVAM
-3590 SNLPILLMG
+3590 SNLPLLLMG
-3599 TSDEREEVYKKLL
+3599 TSDEREEVYKKMLA
-3612 FAQLGL
+3612 AQLGL

-3632 MVEGW
+3632 MIEGYF
-3637 ATGKPS
+3637 TGKPS

-3656 IQRRMGTSESTEDR
+3656 VQRRMGTSKSTEDK
-3670 LIKVMQLALDLV
+3670 LIKAMQLVLDV
-3682 LKTNTDTFIAG
+3682 VFKTNTDTFIAG

-3700 ATGDLNDADAFLESL
+3700 ATGDLNDADDFLEAV

-3724 GSESKGTPQVKTRS
+3724 GSKSKGTPQVKTRS
-3738 EKRATAR
+3738 EKRDAAR
-3745 ERSRNNR
+3745 KRRRNNR

>member
-33 KYQRK
+33 KYQQK

-132 SERLRRSEVP
+132 SESLRRSEVP
-142 EFRDDNWQPGWYDAF
+142 ELRDDNWQPGWYDAF

-220 IAERAK
+220 IAERSK

-246 RESRPVA
+246 RESRTVA

-462 VAADIHAE
+462 VAADINAE

-514 LQLEAIKGAASLEYQ
+514 LQLEAIKGAAALEYQ
-529 LAMSYLNT
+529 LSMSYLNT

-551 EAINNEINNGL
+551 EAINNEVNNGL
-562 QRGKGAEILVKMSTG
+562 QRGKGAEILVKMGTG

-622 AVIAENPIEWMT
+622 AVMAENPIEWMT

-798 EVLAQMAVGD
+798 EVLAQKVVGD

-829 ATVKAVR
+829 ASVKAVR
-836 ASVSNNVEGI
+836 ASISNNVEGI

-851 NLDQLAR
+851 DLDQLAR

-870 NRQVKLEA
+870 NRQVKLEE

-986 IGVGR
+986 VGVGR

-996 YRIGKKYV
+996 YRIGRKYV
-1004 GRGKFIEEIEKASG
+1004 GRGKFIEEVEKASG

-1051 NRKVKKSE
+1051 NKKVKKSE
-1059 DLIAAPGETTVA
+1059 DLIATPGETTVA
-1071 AEAVAQDVAVEE
+1071 AETVAQDVAVEE
-1083 DADVDAEAAALEA
+1083 AADVDAEAAALEA

-1101 EQTQDDTPY
+1101 EQ
-1110 TIIAAPVDERQKE
+1110 
-1123 LDDAISKADA
+1123 
-1133 EVAALR
+1133 
-1139 ESDGSISKKNEA
+1139 
-1151 AFKEAVKRRSGLQ
+1151 
-1164 RSGEQ
+1164 
-1169 NNGGFSLKQKA
+1169 
-1180 KVGKG
+1180 
-1185 AKFLSKKQAALADRV
+1185 
-1200 IQAIIDSGL
+1200 
-1209 KNGLSAEEISNRI
+1209 
-1222 ISRHAFELP
+1222 
-1231 EVQAIKQYV
+1231 
-1240 AGLVNNTTEQGNS
+1240 
-1253 KQSFSAWRQAKM
+1253 
-1265 DSDLTTETKTQ
+1265 TQ

-1327 EFKFVALVEDVV
+1327 EVALVEDVV

-1415 ISKTDAITDE
+1415 ISKTDAVTDE

-1481 KKKAVEEE
+1481 KKKA
-1489 VDEQDVLYDKA
+1489 
-1500 IEDAPDN
+1500 
-1507 VVDLYDKWLSVL
+1507 
-1519 FSPEMDAIEEQPSVD
+1519 
-1534 RTRAESAKVGA
+1534 SA
-1545 MTRRMGKAMKA
+1545 
-1556 AKDAGISSRDA
+1556 
-1567 NILMR
+1567 
-1572 AVQRKFTKSQ
+1572 
-1582 DTDVIEAAPV
+1582 
-1592 SEETFVGEFQSNE
+1592 
-1605 VADALIDEAVS
+1605 
-1616 KATPKKK
+1616 KKK
-1623 AAAKK
+1623 AAAKKKAPTEEVAVEESNAFKSSTGDSDIDGRITRTVMMSPDEYLKQSWEATDGKLGGTYESWLASNKGTKETIESYAKAIREGNKFPLPYIDKARGSQDGRNRALAAKEAGLKEIPVGIIEELTVAEEIKELKNDLKTTTSKAGVLRIKRKIKSLETSAKK

-1661 ELDSE
+1661 EIESE
-1666 LDKSREDFKAK
+1666 IDKSREDFKAK
-1677 KLALENDIEAL
+1677 KLGLENDIEAL

-1709 AEISKDIQSKNKA
+1709 AEISKDIQSKTKT
-1722 IKALERSYNAESTSL
+1722 IKALERSYNAESTRL
-1737 SVRKAAAKQAV
+1737 SVRKAAAKQATT
-1748 AKKQAAPTKKAAPV
+1748 KKKAAPTKKAAPV
-1762 AKAAPKRKAAPKA
+1762 AKAAPKKAAPKKAAPKRKAAPKA

-1805 EITKSAVKAKDK
+1805 EITKSAVKAKNK
-1817 KQETIGRTGIRV
+1817 EQETIGRRGIRV
-1829 YKAEIARR
+1829 YKAEIASR

-1846 KKKAAPI
+1846 KKKAAP
-1853 AKAAPVEKAA
+1853 AKKAAPIAKAA

-1873 DAQIKQAKQKL
+1873 DAKIKKAKQKL
-1884 KKNPKSEEIIAELR
+1884 KKNPKSEKIIAELR

-1924 WGKAIGEWSSNFVR
+1924 WGKAIGEWSSNFTR

-1976 ANLESEASVV
+1976 ANLESEASLV

-2004 VAKVARW
+2004 VAKVARV

-2131 VHEMAQTVKNSD
+2131 VHEMAQTVKNSG
-2143 EFVKA
+2143 EFVNA

-2162 AIFPTEKTNPKNEYL
+2162 VIFPTEKTNPKNEYL

-2185 TLENIRAANAEQ
+2185 TLESIRAANAEQ

-2210 LEITDKEGNKITM
+2210 LEVTDKEGNKITM
-2223 DNLEDA
+2223 DNLDDA

-2260 DTVPFWSVMPEV
+2260 ETTPFWSVMPEV

-2300 VKVKDEANNTR
+2300 VKVKDEPNNTR
-2311 TVETY
+2311 TIETY
-2316 NSADKKIDSLDRTIS
+2316 NSKDKIIDSLNRTIS
-2331 IDDDAREF
+2331 VDDNAREF

-2362 SDAYRSAMMSA
+2362 SNAYRSAMMTA
-2373 TSVAEVNAP
+2373 TDVAEVNAP
-2382 AVSDVAAFVARLS
+2382 ALSDVEAFVSRLS

-2434 DGTVFLNPKLENYN
+2434 DGTVFLNPTLENYN

-2499 KRDGSTEQEIN
+2499 KRNGSTEQEIN

-2676 VRKGLNKYIKNYT
+2676 VRKGLKKYIKNYT

-2701 KPEKTKDGKEI
+2701 KAKKPEKTKDGKEI

-2764 QVRAIRNNIRQRA
+2764 QVSAIRNNIRQRA

-2806 SQINKLNSRVARATE
+2806 SQINKLNSRVAKATE

-2836 IQNNKIKKQVLKDLY
+2836 VQNNKIKKQVLKDLY
-2851 TLARR
+2851 TLAMK

-2871 ADVGADARE
+2871 GRVGADARD
-2880 FAGVFAQTLAAAMQT
+2880 FAGVFAKTLKAAMQT
-2895 NQTAVM
+2895 NETAII

-2988 RKLKNAERN
+2988 RQVKNAERN
-2997 DRLNAEIR
+2997 NRLNDELR

-3063 ESAEMLKSIL
+3063 ESAQMLKSLL
-3073 QNLKHLGTFMNVVGK
+3073 QNLKHLGTFMNAVGK
-3088 GFKEEVYGR
+3088 EFKEEVYGR
-3097 LNRAEERSLRGYF
+3097 LNRAEERSLQGYF

-3139 PPIKLQ
+3139 PPIKLE

-3218 DYYESVN
+3218 EYYESVN

-3345 PDSAAGKIKGEKLLS
+3345 PDAAAGKIKGEKLLS

-3375 VQIPKQAMS
+3375 VQIIKQATS

-3396 DGKRRPT
+3396 DGERRLT

-3408 MMDYAHVLANPKKYL
+3408 MVDYAHVLSNPKKYL
-3423 KIADDT
+3423 KIAEET

-3473 AGTYIGDIAGVMG
+3473 AGTYIGDISGVMG

-3526 QQDANPLIKLVTQF
+3526 QQDTNPLLKLVTQF

-3560 DIKKGKRPSA
+3560 DYRNPNKKVSR

-3576 YINLGTSNVLFIAM
+3576 YINLGTANVLFVAM

-3599 TSDEREEVYKKLL
+3599 SKEEREEVVTKLL

-3632 MVEGW
+3632 MIEGW

-3656 IQRRMGTSESTEDR
+3656 IQRRMGTSKSTEDR
-3670 LIKVMQLALDLV
+3670 LIKSMQLVLDV
-3682 LKTNTDTFIAG
+3682 VFKTNTDTFIAG

-3700 ATGDLNDADAFLESL
+3700 ATGDLNDADAFLEAV
-3715 GFSKSYRPA
+3715 GFSKSTRPD
-3724 GSESKGTPQVKTRS
+3724 VKS
-3738 EKRATAR
+3738 GGGASVN
-3745 ERSRNNR
+3745 SRNRQTTTRGRSKRSTNNR